1 MPANLSII
9 AGQYSEKGVKEANE
23 DSCAIHV
30 PTDAQLTSKGIVVVI
45 ADGVSSSLAGRE
57 ASETCVR
64 AMVSDYYSTPE
75 TWTVRSSCQ
84 KVLGATNRWLYGRGQ
99 NVHHSS
105 HGMLTTLSAL
115 VIKSTTA
122 HLFHVGDSRISRL
135 RNGEL
140 ERLTRDH
147 HRWAGNEKSFL
158 SRAMGADIN
167 VEIDYRSVDVQ
178 ADDIF
183 FLSTD
188 GVHEFVRTQ
197 DLVDLIQSDYD
208 NPERATKEIVK
219 KALGNG
225 SNDNV
230 TCQIC
235 RIENL
240 PDLNEEEFYRHLTEL
255 PFPPP
260 LEADM
265 ILDGFKILREIHAT
279 KRSQVYVALN
289 LETNERVVIKTPSIN
304 FEDDA
309 AYIEGFLN
317 EEWAGR
323 RINNPHVLKVLKTK
337 NQRKFLYYITEFI
350 EGITLQQWMT
360 DNPNANI
367 DDVRQI
373 LKQIITGVRAFQRQE
388 MVHQDLKPDNI
399 MIDAQGTVKIIDFGS
414 TKIAGIQEISKPV
427 ERNQL
432 LGTYDYAAPEYFE
445 GYAGTHQSDIFSIGV
460 ITYEMLCGK
469 LPYGKPL
476 SENNLKKVKYR
487 SAKHSNPQIPA
498 WVDGALEKSVLLDP
512 KRRYQTLS
520 EFLYDLSKPN
530 SDLTKF
536 AGTSLLDK
544 NPVAFWKTVT
554 ITLLLSN
561 LAMLYALSNTM
572 N

>member
-1 MPANLSII
+1 MSANLSII
-9 AGQYSEKGVKEANE
+9 AGQYSEKGVKDANE

-30 PTDAQLTSKGIVVVI
+30 PTDSQLTSKGIVVVI

-122 HLFHVGDSRISRL
+122 HLFHVGDSRIYRL
-135 RNGEL
+135 RNGEF

-147 HRWAGNEKSFL
+147 HRWAGKEKSFL

-178 ADDIF
+178 ANDIF

-197 DLVDLIQSDYD
+197 DLVDLIQADYE

-219 KALGNG
+219 KALENG
-225 SNDNV
+225 SSDNV

-255 PFPPP
+255 PFPPT
-260 LEADM
+260 LEAGM
-265 ILDGFKILREIHAT
+265 ILDGYKILREIHAT

-289 LETNERVVIKTPSIN
+289 QETQEKVVIKTPSVN

-309 AYIEGFLN
+309 TYIEGFLN

-350 EGITLQQWMT
+350 EGITLRQWMT

-399 MIDAQGTVKIIDFGS
+399 MIDDQGTVKIVDFGS
-414 TKIAGIQEISKPV
+414 TKIAGIQEISKPI

-432 LGTYDYAAPEYFE
+432 LGTFDYAAPEYFE
-445 GYAGTHQSDIFSIGV
+445 GYAGTHQSDIYSIGV

-476 SENNLKKVKYR
+476 SENNLNIVKYH
-487 SAKHSNPQIPA
+487 SAKYINSKIPA
-498 WVDGALEKSVLLDP
+498 WIDGALEKGVLLDP

-530 SDLTKF
+530 PELAKF
-536 AGTSLLDK
+536 GRTSLLDK
-544 NPVAFWKTVT
+544 NPAKFWKSLT
-554 ITLLLSN
+554 IILLLSN
-561 LAMLYALSNTM
+561 LALLYALSNFM
-572 N
+572 K